1 MCIRDSKWTLYILQH
16 LFVRCHS
23 FGELRR
29 SIDGISDKV
38 LSDNLKRL
46 QSNEIICKSVT
57 SDNPPR
63 SYYSLTSLGKSL
75 KPIIESFNVWGCRY
89 LDVYK
94 RQAPRWAAL
103 PFRPVAIYVCHPM
116 LVREHG
122 LPKWNSCK
130 QISVH
135 SCVKPRFL
143 EGN

>member
-1 MCIRDSKWTLYILQH
+1 MLTKNELPQNPAAAALWLLGNKWTLYILQH

-46 QSNEIICKSVT
+46 QSNEIIYKSVT

-75 KPIIESFNVWGCRY
+75 KPIIESLNVWGCRY
-89 LDVYK
+89 LEVTHN
-94 RQAPRWAAL
+94 P
-103 PFRPVAIYVCHPM
+103 
-116 LVREHG
+116 E
-122 LPKWNSCK
+122 
-130 QISVH
+130 
-135 SCVKPRFL
+135 KPTTNRI
-143 EGN
+143 

>member
-1 MCIRDSKWTLYILQH
+1 MLTMNELPQNPAAAALWLLGNKWTLYILQH

-46 QSNEIICKSVT
+46 QSNEIIYKSVT

-75 KPIIESFNVWGCRY
+75 KPIIESLNVWGCRY
-89 LDVYK
+89 LEVTHNPEK
-94 RQAPRWAAL
+94 PTTNRTQSRQ
-103 PFRPVAIYVCHPM
+103 
-116 LVREHG
+116 
-122 LPKWNSCK
+122 S
-130 QISVH
+130 S
-135 SCVKPRFL
+135 
-143 EGN
+143 